1 MYPGDELLDVVA
13 VVVVAVAVV
22 VVVVVASEY
31 WSTSSRLVLDSH
43 LQETYHPPFQTV
55 YFPYVVQ
62 DLPSVVGAFEVGVEV
77 GVAIQKQ
84 QFVGGSVELELYV
97 QGDMSEIS
105 MPDDYVRRCQNF
117 ASFEN

>member
-1 MYPGDELLDVVA
+1 MYPGDELLGVVVV
-13 VVVVAVAVV
+13 VVVVA
-22 VVVVVASEY
+22 VVASEY

-55 YFPYVVQ
+55 HSPYVVQ

-77 GVAIQKQ
+77 EVAIQKQ
-84 QFVGGSVELELYV
+84 QFVGGSVESECCV
-97 QGDMSEIS
+97 QEGMSEIS